1 MWIFLNDA
9 FLSVVA
15 DKDPDRL
22 LVRGRI
28 KGDIER
34 VFPGYLVLENE
45 GTDYRF
51 RTVVPR
57 RIVADKLAEAAE
69 DISYKNFKSSVKDKV
84 RHDAYLRVWGI
95 MESWQSDAEAKE
107 RIAAARKQPQPQP
120 VMKRKATKKT
130 G

>member
-1 MWIFLNDA
+1 MWIFLNNA

-15 DKDPDRL
+15 DKDQDCL

-57 RIVADKLAEAAE
+57 RIVAGKLAEIVD
-69 DISYKNFKSSVKDKV
+69 DIGYKNFKGSVKDKA
-84 RHDAYLRVWGI
+84 RHDAYLRCWAN
-95 MESWQSDAEAKE
+95 MEAWQCDAEAKE
-107 RIAAARKQPQPQP
+107 RTAAARKQPQAQP
-120 VMKRKATKKT
+120 TMRRKATKKL
-130 G
+130 